1 MVSSSFGIVITH
13 LVDTELQ
20 VLYANEFQRPDSNN
34 MLNVVMDLVKKYEV
48 LHFWSWQRLSRHKA
62 SIL

>member
-1 MVSSSFGIVITH
+1 MVSSSFGIVITQ

-34 MLNVVMDLVKKYEV
+34 YNIYKIGNPATTKDDEDWADM
-48 LHFWSWQRLSRHKA
+48 R
-62 SIL
+62 